1 MKKLLFAGIMALG
14 MFTASAQNKLGYIN
28 TDELVSTMPEA
39 AKADA
44 ELKEFKTGLGQQYQ
58 DLSMELNAKDSAFI
72 KDSVKLS
79 SSMKEIKRGELIKL
93 YQRVQG
99 FQQESQE
106 EYQTRANEKI
116 APIREKALIAIRAVA
131 KENGYTYIFNEDN
144 LLVMPQGD
152 NILPLVK
159 AKLGIKDTPR
169 PVSSGVRKP

>member
-14 MFTASAQNKLGYIN
+14 MFNASAQNKMGYIN

-44 ELKEFKTGLGQQYQ
+44 ELKEFQAGLGQQYQ
-58 DLSMELNAKDSAFI
+58 DLSMELNAKDSAFV

-79 SSMKEIKRGELIKL
+79 SSMKEIKRGELVKL

-99 FQQESQE
+99 FQQESQQ
-106 EYQTRANEKI
+106 EYQAKANEKI
-116 APIREKALIAIRAVA
+116 APIREKALIAIRTVA
-131 KENGYTYIFNEDN
+131 KENGYTYVFNEDN